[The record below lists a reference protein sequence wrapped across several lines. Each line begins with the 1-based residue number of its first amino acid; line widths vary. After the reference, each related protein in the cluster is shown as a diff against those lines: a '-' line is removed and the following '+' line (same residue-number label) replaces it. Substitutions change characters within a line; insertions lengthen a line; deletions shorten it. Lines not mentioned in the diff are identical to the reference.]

1 MEHSKLAAA
10 MPYGRSCLQRWKS
23 DKRGVA
29 AIEFAMIVPIML
41 ALFIGSIEFS
51 QAITVDRRITQIAS
65 STADLVA
72 REKTISD
79 VQLGNVMDI
88 AKVLMQPYTTSPLR
102 ITLTSVGAN
111 IGVATRTGVCWSYNF
126 QGGAATYAKGQSY
139 TLPAGI
145 VDAGGSVVVAEVL
158 YNYTPLIFSTYMPGI
173 TTLKDKFFLKPRI
186 SSQIQHNAEPICV
199 IP

>member
-1 MEHSKLAAA
+1 MEHSFPTG
-10 MPYGRSCLQRWKS
+10 MPLTGRALIQSWKR
-23 DKRGVA
+23 DKRGMA

-72 REKTISD
+72 REKTITD
-79 VQLGNVMDI
+79 AQLVNVTDI
-88 AKVLMQPYTTSPLR
+88 AKVLMQPYSTSPLR

-111 IGVATRTGVCWSYNF
+111 IAVATRTGVCWSYNF
-126 QGGAATYAKGQSY
+126 QGGAATYAPGQAY

-145 VDAGGSVVVAEVL
+145 VDAGGSVVVAEVS
-158 YNYTPLIFSTYMPGI
+158 YNYTPLIFSYYMPGI
-173 TTLKDKFFLKPRI
+173 TTLKDKFYLKPRV
-186 SSQIQHNAEPICV
+186 SAQIQKNADPICV

>member
-1 MEHSKLAAA
+1 MRHSYLRYIATNSA
-10 MPYGRSCLQRWKS
+10 RFIRRWNQ

-72 REKTISD
+72 REKTITTA
-79 VQLGNVMDI
+79 QLGNVMDI
-88 AKVLMQPYTTSPLR
+88 AKILMKPYETSLLR
-102 ITLTSVGAN
+102 ITLTSVFAN
-111 IGVATRTGVCWSYNF
+111 ITNPAITKVCWSFSF
-126 QGGAATYAKGQSY
+126 QGGANTYAKNQTY

-145 VDAGGSVVVAEVL
+145 VDLEVRHF
-158 YNYTPLIFSTYMPGI
+158 PAVFIRRDSTAHVGI
-173 TTLKDKFFLKPRI
+173 VQRAHLRL
-186 SSQIQHNAEPICV
+186 V
-199 IP
+199 G

>member
-1 MEHSKLAAA
+1 MRHSYLRYIATNTA
-10 MPYGRSCLQRWKS
+10 RLIRRWNH

-72 REKTISD
+72 REKTITTA
-79 VQLGNVMDI
+79 QLGNVMDI
-88 AKVLMQPYTTSPLR
+88 AKILMKPYETSLLR
-102 ITLTSVGAN
+102 ITLTSVFAN
-111 IGVATRTGVCWSYNF
+111 ITDAANTKVCWSFNF
-126 QGGAATYAKGQSY
+126 QGGANTYAKNQTY
-139 TLPAGI
+139 TLPTGI
-145 VDAGGSVVVAEVL
+145 VDAGGSVIVAEVK

-173 TTLKDKFFLKPRI
+173 TTLNDKFFLKPRA
-186 SSQIQHNAEPICV
+186 SSQIQYNSDPIC
-199 IP
+199 

>member
-1 MEHSKLAAA
+1 MPHSFIKSATTWSRNFAH
-10 MPYGRSCLQRWKS
+10 RWS
-23 DKRGVA
+23 DDKRGVA

-51 QAITVDRRITQIAS
+51 QAITVDRRVTQIAS

-79 VQLGNVMDI
+79 VQLSNVMDI
-88 AKVLMQPYTTSPLR
+88 AKVLMRPYATSPLR

-111 IGVATRTGVCWSYNF
+111 IANATKTGVCWSYNF
-126 QGGAATYAKGQSY
+126 QGGAASYAQGQAY

-145 VDAGGSVVVAEVL
+145 VDAGGSVVIAEVK
-158 YNYTPLIFSTYMPGI
+158 YNYSPLIFSTYMPGI
-173 TTLKDKFFLKPRI
+173 TVLNDKFYLKPRA
-186 SSQIQHNAEPICV
+186 SSQIQYNGQALCV